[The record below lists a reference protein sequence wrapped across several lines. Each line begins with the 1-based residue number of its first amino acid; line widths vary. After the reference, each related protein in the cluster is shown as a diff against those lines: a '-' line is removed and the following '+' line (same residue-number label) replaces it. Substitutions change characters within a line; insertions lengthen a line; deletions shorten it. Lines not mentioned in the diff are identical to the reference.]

1 MLGVYKKILS
11 YVPKEKYLAY
21 IGIILSMSSVVLK
34 VFAYYYLSKFLIELI
49 IFDNTS
55 YAKNYALIIVG
66 LLIGG
71 ITLYGAAGLV
81 THILGFRLET
91 NLRKHGIRGLS
102 KASFSFFDTHPS
114 GKTRKIID
122 DNASQTHMIVAHL
135 IPDNAGAI
143 LMPILLLILG
153 FSVSLKVGIV
163 LLGLCI
169 VGGISLSCRIC

>member
-71 ITLYGAAGLV
+71 ITLY
-81 THILGFRLET
+81 
-91 NLRKHGIRGLS
+91 
-102 KASFSFFDTHPS
+102 
-114 GKTRKIID
+114 
-122 DNASQTHMIVAHL
+122 
-135 IPDNAGAI
+135 
-143 LMPILLLILG
+143 
-153 FSVSLKVGIV
+153 
-163 LLGLCI
+163 
-169 VGGISLSCRIC
+169 